1 MQPSQ
6 PVDTPKLSI
15 IIPCYNEETRL
26 PRSLPV
32 LKEYLDRAGHSYE
45 VLVVDDGSSD
55 GTVRYVEAA
64 AREMPELKLLEYGR
78 NRGKGY
84 AVAYGM
90 RAARGEWLLFSD
102 ADLSTPIAELEKFLP
117 YLGQGYDVVIGS
129 RALPESNREIP
140 QSWWRERLGRFMNV
154 LIRKTSG
161 LKFVDTQCGF
171 KLFSRRAAHDI
182 FSNVTVETW
191 MFDVE
196 ALVIA
201 QKLGY
206 RVVDVPV
213 RWLNSDE
220 TRVRASHTFRVL
232 QELLHIRLHWL
243 GRQPNRQAEVA
254 SIVR

>member
-1 MQPSQ
+1 MLT
-6 PVDTPKLSI
+6 DTPGDAPRLSV

-32 LKEYLDRAGHSYE
+32 LKAYLDRQDYPYE
-45 VLVVDDGSSD
+45 VLVVDDGSAD
-55 GTVRYVEAA
+55 GTVRYVREA
-64 AREMPELKLLEYGR
+64 AREMPQLHLLEYGR

-84 AVAYGM
+84 AVSFGM
-90 RAARGEWLLFSD
+90 RAARGEWVLFSD
-102 ADLSTPIAELEKFLP
+102 ADLSTPIEELEKFLP
-117 YLGQGYDVVIGS
+117 YLSRGYDVVIGS

-140 QSWWRERLGRFMNV
+140 QPWWRERLGRLMNV
-154 LIRKTSG
+154 LIRKASG

-171 KLFSRRAAHDI
+171 KLFTRQAARDI
-182 FSNVTVETW
+182 FLNVTVETW

-196 ALVIA
+196 VLVIA

-220 TRVRASHTFRVL
+220 TRVKLSHTLRVF

-243 GRQPNRQAEVA
+243 GRQPRRETGAA
-254 SIVR
+254 SVVR